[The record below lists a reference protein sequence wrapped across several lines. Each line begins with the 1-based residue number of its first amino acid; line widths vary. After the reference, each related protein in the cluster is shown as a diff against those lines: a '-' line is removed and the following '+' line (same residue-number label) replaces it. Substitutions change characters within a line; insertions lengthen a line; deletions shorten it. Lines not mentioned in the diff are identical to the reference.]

1 VSLLA
6 ISHPA
11 VTGTVTCVSTE
22 PDDEQPHTDDLV
34 ASLTALRDDLEGR
47 AASLR
52 AGANVPSGGISFGKR
67 VGEGT
72 SIAIERFADVAIHD
86 QIVQQLAAVV
96 AALVR
101 VTDGTY
107 GVCEVCGRRIAAERL
122 DAIPWAATCVSCA

>member
-1 VSLLA
+1 M
-6 ISHPA
+6 
-11 VTGTVTCVSTE
+11 E
-22 PDDEQPHTDDLV
+22 PDDERIHTADLV
-34 ASLTALRDDLEGR
+34 ASLNAPHDDLESR

-86 QIVQQLAAVV
+86 QIIHQLAAVE

-101 VTDGTY
+101 VADGTY
-107 GVCEVCGRRIAAERL
+107 GTCEVCRQRIAPERL
-122 DAIPWAATCVSCA
+122 EAIPWAATCVSCA